1 MRERGRFSINKYCL
15 LALYVIGKREI
26 KIGTGAMVYL
36 YRKNTCDPESV
47 GSNPGSQFSH
57 SFVA

>member
-36 YRKNTCDPESV
+36 YRKNTCDPEIV

-57 SFVA
+57 